1 MRTNESVG
9 RLRNLLAPTL
19 LAPTLLASLA
29 TSHLAMPANADIT
42 NAFYASSN
50 NYHYRVIHMPDLDQ
64 RRSTSATHPGLPGNG
79 SMYCVPTSTTN
90 LFAYAANHGFPFVAP
105 GPGNWRSNILYDDAT
120 STILTLG
127 VLMNTTASGGTTNGG
142 WSSGSNL
149 WTSAE
154 SGGLLTRSTF
164 FLSSGYDVRAF
175 RLAQKAAQGSI
186 VAFAYGRYDVVGTVG
201 GLPVV
206 VRDGGHAVTLT
217 RIQNTG
223 NGTTIKY
230 RDPADAPTNDSQGD
244 FKNKVVSGSAVTVAL
259 GVPRTLSAIA
269 YPSSDGKIRI
279 IDAFVTLKPIYGIG
293 FSNSDGLVLQPV
305 APLAFEGSSN
315 PAIPVANAFA
325 MRDMHI
331 DADGSDAIVIVQP
344 SPTNGQ
350 TQMRRINT
358 MTGEQTPLSTFNSLE
373 SCCVDRSGRIYA
385 HDGAKLYALN
395 ADGTSTGLA
404 SSTIPSP
411 TALASDD
418 KNDHILV
425 LSVAEK
431 KVQRLN
437 RNLGV
442 ISTYSINPLLFLS
455 GEGSIAAH
463 PTANR
468 SYFTVD
474 SSNAI
479 YELIGTGPFFSFN
492 TISIPGLVS
501 PRSISIGDDGALYVV
516 SGGLVK
522 VLRESRGAWA
532 IDTTS
537 PFHNAPSSGR
547 FQVSRSRTNYDPAEH
562 DTPGWNF
569 NIDPDELLNLGFDEA
584 DCDTDLNGDDQ
595 TNAAD
600 LAKLLGDWNAAGG
613 VADINQDGV
622 VNAADL
628 AILLGEWGPCL
639 P

>member
-1 MRTNESVG
+1 MSTIASTPSNPRSLASTLLVSASLG
-9 RLRNLLAPTL
+9 LLATG
-19 LAPTLLASLA
+19 AQ
-29 TSHLAMPANADIT
+29 ADIT
-42 NAFYASSN
+42 NAFYSSSN

-64 RRSTSATHPGLPGNG
+64 RRSPSGGTQGLPGNG
-79 SMYCVPTSTTN
+79 SMYCVPTSMMN
-90 LFAYAANHGFPFVAP
+90 LFAYSANHGFSFVAP
-105 GPGNWRSNILYDDAT
+105 GPGNWQSNSKYASATQSLQILGA
-120 STILTLG
+120 
-127 VLMNTTASGGTTNGG
+127 LMNTSSSNGTTNGG
-142 WSSGSNL
+142 WSSGSNI
-149 WTSAE
+149 WTSGE
-154 SGGLLTRSTF
+154 SGGLLTRSTY

-186 VAFAYGRYDVVGTVG
+186 VSFAYGRYNVVGTVG
-201 GLPVV
+201 GLPVI

-230 RDPADAPTNDSQGD
+230 RDPADDSANATQSV

-315 PAIPVANAFA
+315 PAVPVANAFA
-325 MRDMHI
+325 MKDMHI
-331 DADGSDAIVIVQP
+331 DADGDDAVIIVQP
-344 SPTNGQ
+344 GAATGQ

-358 MTGEQTPLSTFNSLE
+358 MTGEQTPLSTFNSLQ
-373 SCCVDRSGRIYA
+373 SLCVDRSGEIYA

-404 SSTIPSP
+404 SSTIPAP
-411 TALASDD
+411 TALAYDD

-437 RNLGV
+437 RGFGV
-442 ISTYSINPLLFLS
+442 VSTYSINPLLFLS
-455 GEGSIAAH
+455 GGGSIAAH
-463 PTANR
+463 PTENR
-468 SYFTVD
+468 VYFTVD
-474 SSNAI
+474 SSNSI
-479 YELIGTGPFFSFN
+479 FELLGTGPFFSFN
-492 TISIPGLVS
+492 TITIPGLTS
-501 PRSISIGDDGALYVV
+501 PRSISIGDDGALYVL

-522 VLRESRGAWA
+522 VLRESRGTWA
-532 IDTTS
+532 IDPTS

-569 NIDPDELLNLGFDEA
+569 NIDPNELLALGFDEA
-584 DCDTDLNGDDQ
+584 DCDTDFNGDDQ
-595 TNAAD
+595 TDAAD
-600 LAKLLGDWNAAGG
+600 LAKLLGEWNAAGG
-613 VADINQDGV
+613 VADINQDGIV
-622 VNAADL
+622 DAADL
-628 AILLGEWGPCL
+628 ALLLGEWGPCL